1 MPRRKYSYIHQDLQ
15 KLARPIEELTPDPK
29 NARTHGDRNMS
40 AIRGSLKE
48 FGFRGAIIAQKSGDE
63 LIVRAGNGRLEAAR
77 QLGWSHVPVLVYSD
91 DDKTSAAFALADNRT
106 AELAAW
112 DFEQIAGL
120 IKEGA
125 LDEEIDIGFSSEEIQ
140 RILDGEI
147 LPLGESESI
156 LDGEDAGERE
166 GLTDPDEVP
175 EAPEEPITKTGDLWI
190 LGDHRLLCGDSTKS
204 DEVARLMD
212 SEKADMVF
220 TDPPYGISYKS
231 NWRLPS
237 ESFEKI
243 ENDDRI
249 LTEWLPLASKF
260 STGFCFTWTTWKVLP
275 QWMAVIEPWS
285 PITNMVVWHKGKG
298 GMGDLQRTYSP
309 DYELALVCNRG
320 AELTG
325 KRIGSVW
332 SILTDNMADY
342 IHPTQKPVALAE
354 QAIATTTRP
363 GDIVLDFFGGSGS
376 TMIACET
383 LGRSCRMMEIDR
395 GYCDVIVK
403 RWEDFTGK
411 KAHLSKK

>member
-147 LPLGESESI
+147 LPLGESDSI

-175 EAPEEPITKTGDLWI
+175 EAPEEPRTKTGDLWI
-190 LGDHRLLCGDSTKS
+190 LGDHRLLCGDSTQA

-212 SEKADMVF
+212 GEKACVVHA
-220 TDPPYGISYKS
+220 DPPYGMGK
-231 NWRLPS
+231 
-237 ESFEKI
+237 EK
-243 ENDDRI
+243 
-249 LTEWLPLASKF
+249 
-260 STGFCFTWTTWKVLP
+260 
-275 QWMAVIEPWS
+275 
-285 PITNMVVWHKGKG
+285 
-298 GMGDLQRTYSP
+298 
-309 DYELALVCNRG
+309 
-320 AELTG
+320 
-325 KRIGSVW
+325 
-332 SILTDNMADY
+332 
-342 IHPTQKPVALAE
+342 
-354 QAIATTTRP
+354 
-363 GDIVLDFFGGSGS
+363 
-376 TMIACET
+376 
-383 LGRSCRMMEIDR
+383 
-395 GYCDVIVK
+395 
-403 RWEDFTGK
+403 
-411 KAHLSKK
+411 